1 MSAKPDSAKWINE
14 KTNASDK
21 GSQDCPALP
30 LTHTEMA
37 SVREARKRMA
47 GAAERRK
54 EPEAEPTT
62 FYNASKSG

>member
-30 LTHTEMA
+30 LTHMEMA